1 MRDQRDDYSDR
12 RADHRTD
19 QRADHRTEHRAD
31 HVANREHGVAN
42 PGRREQYDSVY
53 QDMDERRGSRY
64 EARYDSHYDEGE
76 DPVAFVNVIDMDIPF
91 FQLVW
96 LIFKVMLAAIVAA
109 GIIYLLGVLL
119 HWVLSL
125 PQVQQVLPDGA
136 NWLSG
141 LFNRG

>member
-1 MRDQRDDYSDR
+1 MRDQRDAYDNNRAAHGADR
-12 RADHRTD
+12 A
-19 QRADHRTEHRAD
+19 
-31 HVANREHGVAN
+31 ANHLDDRERGVAN
-42 PGRREQYDSVY
+42 PGYREQYDSVY
-53 QDMDERRGSRY
+53 QDIDERRDSRY